1 MGATSLDHLDRSK
14 LILNPVTT
22 ITSKTLDLLSRQ
34 FTQQNFV
41 AKPTCSSEP
50 QLPQGGQITLSI
62 HISVMPLRETEK
74 HLRINVLVIF
84 KSGWVKE

>member
-1 MGATSLDHLDRSK
+1 MGATSLDHLDRSG

-41 AKPTCSSEP
+41 AKPTCSNEP

-74 HLRINVLVIF
+74 LLRINVLVIF